1 MSDTSKNQDIDRGE
15 KIESMPAA
23 AAGSSSSS
31 TASSSPATKDIEKTP
46 VNEHSQHPTD
56 GSDVPPMQQ
65 LTVEELYDK
74 DKYDLSTMEPGDV
87 FVLLQ

>member
-1 MSDTSKNQDIDRGE
+1 MIETIEREIKYEINQTVE
-15 KIESMPAA
+15 
-23 AAGSSSSS
+23 
-31 TASSSPATKDIEKTP
+31 
-46 VNEHSQHPTD
+46 VNQNVSAIQH
-56 GSDVPPMQQ
+56 

>member
-1 MSDTSKNQDIDRGE
+1 MAEEE
-15 KIESMPAA
+15 KYSAESP
-23 AAGSSSSS
+23 S
-31 TASSSPATKDIEKTP
+31 
-46 VNEHSQHPTD
+46 HL
-56 GSDVPPMQQ
+56 PPMQH

>member
-1 MSDTSKNQDIDRGE
+1 MVTVEEDTKQVDASVE
-15 KIESMPAA
+15 KS
-23 AAGSSSSS
+23 
-31 TASSSPATKDIEKTP
+31 
-46 VNEHSQHPTD
+46 HL
-56 GSDVPPMQQ
+56 PPMQH